1 MTRSAQGPDRALL
14 AFFVLAFAISWGA
27 LGALQ
32 VIATGSGLGT
42 WQDLTRSA
50 ETTFDL
56 ASRADVLTA
65 PVWLVR
71 ALGIVADFGPSLAAV
86 AVAVATGRLGPLLAR
101 LGRWRVAPGWYL
113 VAYGLPAI
121 VMASAIGLTAATGG
135 GLGPLQVGP
144 ATLAALGGWLLFR
157 TLAGGGL
164 GEELGWRGWALPR
177 LQARLSPVAASTLLG
192 LVWALWH
199 LPLVLV
205 AASPILQGAV
215 LLLFIAPMAFLYT
228 WVFNGTGGSVL
239 LVVLLHGAQNGL
251 SAFLERSL
259 LPTLADADLWVIFRI
274 AILLVVAVVAALAV
288 RRQGRLGTVV
298 RDGV

>member
-1 MTRSAQGPDRALL
+1 VTRSARAPDRALL
-14 AFFVLAFAISWGA
+14 AFFILAFAISWGA

-32 VIATGSGLGT
+32 VIATASGLGT

-56 ASRADVLTA
+56 AARADLLTM

-86 AVAVATGRLGPLLAR
+86 AVAAFTGRLRPLLAR

-113 VAYGLPAI
+113 VAFGLPAV
-121 VMASAIGLTAATGG
+121 VMAGAIGLVLATGG
-135 GLGPLQVGP
+135 DLGPIQAGP
-144 ATLAALGGWLLFR
+144 TALAALAGWLLLR

-177 LQARLSPVAASTLLG
+177 LQARLSPVAASVLLG

-205 AASPILQGAV
+205 AESPVLQGAV

-239 LVVLLHGAQNGL
+239 LVVLLHGAQNGI
-251 SAFLERSL
+251 SAFLEQSL
-259 LPTLADADLWVIFRI
+259 LPALADADLWVVFRV
-274 AILLVVAVVAALAV
+274 AILLVVAVVAAVAV
-288 RRQGRLGTVV
+288 RRQGRLGAVV